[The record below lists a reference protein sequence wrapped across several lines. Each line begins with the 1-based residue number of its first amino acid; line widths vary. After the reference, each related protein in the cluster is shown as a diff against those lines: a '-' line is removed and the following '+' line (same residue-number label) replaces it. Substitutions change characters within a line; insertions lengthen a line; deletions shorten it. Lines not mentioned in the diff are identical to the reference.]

1 MVVKQLLASITG
13 TQKISVP
20 MTIVVSGI
28 AKMFV
33 GDVVETGSDKFSFI
47 ITICFLLEQPEIEN

>member
-1 MVVKQLLASITG
+1 MQLLASISG

-28 AKMFV
+28 AKLFV
-33 GDVVETGSDKFSFI
+33 GEVVETGNSILYKYLNNY
-47 ITICFLLEQPEIEN
+47 LL

>member
-1 MVVKQLLASITG
+1 
-13 TQKISVP
+13 

-33 GDVVETGSDKFSFI
+33 GEVVETGKQACDA
-47 ITICFLLEQPEIEN
+47 CF